1 MLFFSELTKGFMDN
15 LIDFES
21 QRPRRFKGRK
31 MPINPRIVVQSAS
44 FLAILFISTTYWL
57 TIQSRKR
64 KQAETQL
71 KNEHLDSEL
80 KFLKSQVNP
89 HFLFNALNNIYS
101 LSYTGSTKAPTMI
114 MKLSEMMRYVLY
126 ESNEEKVSLE
136 KEITYINHF
145 IDFQKLKIEGSP
157 NITLEVDNV
166 DSSILL
172 EPMLFIPFIENS
184 FKHSKIEDTKESWIK
199 IKISTQ
205 QQEIR
210 FNISNSIARHGT
222 NKDNTGGIG
231 LENVRKRL
239 QLLYPD
245 RHELKITQ
253 DEQEFSISL
262 IILI

>member
-15 LIDFES
+15 LIDFEG

-136 KEITYINHF
+136 KEITYITHF

-157 NITLEVDNV
+157 NITLEIDNV

-210 FNISNSIARHGT
+210 FN
-222 NKDNTGGIG
+222 KDNTGGIG